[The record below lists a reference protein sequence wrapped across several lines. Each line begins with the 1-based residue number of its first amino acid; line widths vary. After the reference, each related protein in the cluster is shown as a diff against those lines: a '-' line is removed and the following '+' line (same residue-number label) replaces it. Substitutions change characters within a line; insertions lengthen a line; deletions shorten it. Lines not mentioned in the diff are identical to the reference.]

1 MIIYFIILFFH
12 LTPLLI
18 VLCQYSSKVF
28 QPFIIH
34 NIALDYSSVI
44 PFTLFSKSTVL
55 GESFLFSTAI
65 IVFSIIF
72 MNNTVIILNQN
83 SIHFFHIFK
92 RVFLHLYN
100 STMPQMQITCKI
112 NQIIA
117 ILLHC
122 EFPHKKSQI
131 PFIHLVSSRPFTS
144 FLSANSVQ
152 TSTKSCQISRFLRLR
167 WTSS

>member
-1 MIIYFIILFFH
+1 
-12 LTPLLI
+12 
-18 VLCQYSSKVF
+18 
-28 QPFIIH
+28 
-34 NIALDYSSVI
+34 
-44 PFTLFSKSTVL
+44 
-55 GESFLFSTAI
+55 
-65 IVFSIIF
+65 

-167 WTSS
+167 HTRRQNILPRIHLSLSLYYKLSPGFPQSLFSMR